1 MPQVYAPGAHDPRRS
16 VRRHPYQEGPGL
28 LFLATQNGRPARKT
42 PRPSLNEVRRRMRA
56 VRLAAELGIGAACSE
71 LGCSTA
77 SVYRWLLAFDNDGIE
92 GLVLASRRPFRMR
105 PSITSCVETGIIAI
119 ALHPQWTPNRYRP
132 TLRARRSMRA

>member
-71 LGCSTA
+71 LVCSTA
-77 SVYRWLLAFDNDGIE
+77 SLYRWLLAFEKGGIE
-92 GLVLASRRPFRMR
+92 GLVPASRRPFRMR
-105 PSITSCVETGIIAI
+105 PSIPRWVDPIIVP
-119 ALHPQWTPNRYRP
+119 LRP
-132 TLRARRSMRA
+132 RA